1 VTCVEGGQAA
11 HSYTAVTK
19 VGNDIMSA
27 TRVLSL
33 GAVAFVLAGCSGM
46 SEQACVTA
54 DWRTVGFEDGTLGR
68 SEASIGRYR
77 QQCADH
83 GVAPDLESYRA
94 GHAEGVRIY
103 CRESNGFAVGH
114 SGATYQG
121 VCPADLEPEFVAE
134 YNAGRRLNELESAL
148 SSVDGRIA
156 GNYRAQEGIKQELT
170 DIGVRMIA
178 SDTTAEQRLA
188 MVTRSADLGRR
199 FGELTNEIEHLQR
212 DRALA
217 ERALLDYRSAL
228 AANF

>member
-1 VTCVEGGQAA
+1 
-11 HSYTAVTK
+11 
-19 VGNDIMSA
+19 MSA
-27 TRVLSL
+27 SRLLSL
-33 GAVAFVLAGCSGM
+33 AAAVSLIAGCSGM

-68 SEASIGRYR
+68 TEATIGRYR

-83 GVAPDLESYRA
+83 GVAPDLDSYRA
-94 GHAEGVRIY
+94 GHADGVRVY

-121 VCPADLEPEFVAE
+121 VCPADLEADFVAE

-148 SSVDGRIA
+148 ANVDSRIA
-156 GNYRAQEGIKQELT
+156 GNYRAQENIKQELT
-170 DIGVRMIA
+170 DIAAKMVA
-178 SDTTAEQRLA
+178 TDTTPEQRVA

-199 FGELTNEIEHLQR
+199 YGELSNEIRDLER

-217 ERALLDYRSAL
+217 ERDLLDYRATL
-228 AANF
+228 AAAF

>member
-1 VTCVEGGQAA
+1 
-11 HSYTAVTK
+11 
-19 VGNDIMSA
+19 MSA

-33 GAVAFVLAGCSGM
+33 VAAAYAMAGCSGM

-68 SEASIGRYR
+68 SVGNIGSYR
-77 QQCADH
+77 NACAEH

-94 GHAEGVRIY
+94 GHGEGVQIY

-121 VCPADLEPEFVAE
+121 VCPADAESAFLSE
-134 YNAGRRLNELESAL
+134 YNAGKRLHDLESAL
-148 SSVDGRIA
+148 RNVDSRIA
-156 GNYRAQEGIKQELT
+156 SNYRSQENIKQELT
-170 DIGVRMIA
+170 SIATRMIA
-178 SDTTAEQRLA
+178 SDTTPEQRVS

-199 FGELTNEIEHLQR
+199 YGELTTEIQHLER

-217 ERALLDYRSAL
+217 ERDLLDYQQTL
-228 AANF
+228 AASF